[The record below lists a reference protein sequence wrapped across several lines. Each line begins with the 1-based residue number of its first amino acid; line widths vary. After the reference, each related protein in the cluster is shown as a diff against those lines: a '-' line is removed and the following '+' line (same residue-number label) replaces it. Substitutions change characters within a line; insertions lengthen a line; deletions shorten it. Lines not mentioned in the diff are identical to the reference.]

1 MKRMKRHRSAMNNN
15 HKLDDKL
22 TQVEVGFL
30 VHFGALPFF
39 PTRMIDKA
47 EGKLLYYQHLATK
60 RS

>member
-1 MKRMKRHRSAMNNN
+1 MNHI
-15 HKLDDKL
+15 HKLDDKF
-22 TQVEVGFL
+22 TQDQVGFL

-47 EGKLLYYQHLATK
+47 EGKSLYYKHLATK